1 MVTNS
6 STVLKSRLSLALFI
20 LRVSL
25 GLFLLLWALEK
36 LVLPESTVAIWTT
49 FYKIPIAGALIT
61 IIGLLQT
68 ALAIALIVGFWRP
81 VTYGVALGIHTVTV
95 LSTWK
100 QLLDPW
106 GLASGEKTN
115 HLFLAGVPVLA
126 GFVALY
132 LLHRWDSWSMDGQQV
147 AKANSRNLSSM

>member
-6 STVLKSRLSLALFI
+6 STVLSSRLSLALVI

-36 LVLPESTVAIWTT
+36 FILPESTAAIWET
-49 FYKIPIAGALIT
+49 FYQIPIAGSLIT
-61 IIGLLQT
+61 IVALLQT
-68 ALAIALIVGFWRP
+68 VLAIALIVGFWRP
-81 VTYGVALGIHTVTV
+81 VTYGIALGIHGVSV
-95 LSTWK
+95 VSTWR

-106 GLASGEKTN
+106 GLASGEPVN

-126 GFVALY
+126 AFVALY
-132 LLHRWDSWSMDGQQV
+132 LLYPWDCWSVDGQWM
-147 AKANSRNLSSM
+147 ARANRTPRRP